1 MEKINKCIYTCELQ
15 NYETKERKTMPTSPA
30 PGLVLVCNWG
40 WAREINTFY
49 NHFCKIIKDS
59 FSSFVYMYPSHAS
72 HITVATLSSFK
83 EKDAPRGMIKQGQNI
98 LSNNMSEDD
107 KIFIESWGN
116 EIKNNILKEGVK
128 SFEIECIDVW
138 FTPAAIIFIFKDES
152 GTIEKIRNKLK
163 ESVSK
168 SDHLKDMDE
177 KFDGAISKYLHCP
190 NIIHSSFSRY
200 TKDIADKAEID
211 HYVNQFNNV
220 IMKEFKPFKLNINN
234 ISLCNEYI
242 PYMHMDREKGCVFDH
257 PLLV

>member
-1 MEKINKCIYTCELQ
+1 
-15 NYETKERKTMPTSPA
+15 
-30 PGLVLVCNWG
+30 
-40 WAREINTFY
+40 
-49 NHFCKIIKDS
+49 
-59 FSSFVYMYPSHAS
+59 MYPSHAS

-163 ESVSK
+163 NVYKDPMSINVS
-168 SDHLKDMDE
+168 L
-177 KFDGAISKYLHCP
+177 
-190 NIIHSSFSRY
+190 
-200 TKDIADKAEID
+200 
-211 HYVNQFNNV
+211 
-220 IMKEFKPFKLNINN
+220 
-234 ISLCNEYI
+234 YI
-242 PYMHMDREKGCVFDH
+242 K
-257 PLLV
+257 